1 MDAQGLRLITALK
14 LCILATKKMV
24 HLYIVTESNTS
35 SPNYMVWKETKYKI

>member
-14 LCILATKKMV
+14 LCILATKKDG
-24 HLYIVTESNTS
+24 YIVTEINTS